1 MLTVLCVALRLI
13 LALIG
18 VRLLP
23 FLLAIVVAVWLLH
36 HIGWM
41 IAIIVAAVLLTII
54 RAIGTHHQ

>member
-23 FLLAIVVAVWLLH
+23 FLLAIVVAASYRLDDRYYRCRGLAEH
-36 HIGWM
+36 HSSDRTFNRP
-41 IAIIVAAVLLTII
+41 AA
-54 RAIGTHHQ
+54 